1 MVTASVEIVEV
12 GPRDGLQ
19 NEDVLVATD
28 TKVELIERLV
38 AAGLRRIEAVSFVHP
53 RLVPQMADAEAVMAA
68 LPDTDGVSYIGL
80 ALNERGVNR
89 ALDAGV
95 DEVNF
100 VVVATDAFSMRN
112 QGSTTAESIET
123 WERVMSLGYS
133 AGRRFG
139 VTVGAAFGCPF
150 EGEVPVDRVVEVAAR
165 VVDAGAAEVTLAD
178 TIGVASP
185 GDVAVRFGAVREAVG
200 PIPLRCHFH
209 NTRNTGLANAFA
221 ATSAGVRSFD
231 ASIGGLG
238 GCPFAPDATGN
249 IPTEDLVY
257 MLQRMDRAAGL
268 SLPTLIR
275 TAQWLERSIGTRLP
289 GMLMRAGTFPAVAGR
304 AS

>member
-1 MVTASVEIVEV
+1 MTAGIIEIVEV

-19 NEDVLVATD
+19 NEDVQVATE
-28 TKVELIERLV
+28 TKVELIGRLV
-38 AAGLRRIEAVSFVHP
+38 AAGIRRIEAVSFVHP
-53 RLVPQMADAEAVMAA
+53 RLVPQMADAEAIMEA
-68 LPDTDGVSYIGL
+68 LPCSDRISYIGL
-80 ALNERGVNR
+80 ALNERGVSR

-100 VVVATDAFSMRN
+100 VVVATDTFSMRN
-112 QGSTTAESIET
+112 QGSTTAESMEV
-123 WERVMSLGYS
+123 WERVMSRDHGN
-133 AGRRFG
+133 GTRFG

-150 EGEVPVDRVVEVAAR
+150 EGEVPVDRVVEVATR
-165 VVDAGAAEVTLAD
+165 VAAAGAAEITLAD

-185 GDVAVRFGAVREAVG
+185 GDVTRRFGAVREAVG

-221 ATSAGVRSFD
+221 ATLAGVRSFD

-257 MLQRMDRAAGL
+257 MLHRMGHATEV
-268 SLPTLIR
+268 SLPALIR
-275 TAQWLERSIGTRLP
+275 TAHWLERNIGRRLP
-289 GMLMRAGTFPAVAGR
+289 GMLMRAGAFPADAENT
-304 AS
+304 

>member
-1 MVTASVEIVEV
+1 MTAGIIEIVEV

-28 TKVELIERLV
+28 TKVELIGRLV

-53 RLVPQMADAEAVMAA
+53 RLVPQMADAEAVMAS
-68 LPDTDGVSYIGL
+68 LPDGDGVSYIGL
-80 ALNERGVNR
+80 ALNERGLHR

-100 VVVATDAFSMRN
+100 VVVASDTFSMRN
-112 QGSTTAESIET
+112 QGSTTEESIEV
-123 WERVMSLGYS
+123 WESMMSRGY
-133 AGRRFG
+133 GTGLRFG
-139 VTVGAAFGCPF
+139 VTIGAAFGCPF
-150 EGEVPVDRVVEVAAR
+150 EGEVPVDRVVDVATRVAA
-165 VVDAGAAEVTLAD
+165 AGAAEIALAD

-185 GDVAVRFGAVREAVG
+185 GDVTRRFGAVREAIG
-200 PIPLRCHFH
+200 PVPLRCHFH
-209 NTRNTGLANAFA
+209 NTRNTGIANAYA
-221 ATSAGVRSFD
+221 ATLAGVHSFD

-257 MLQRMDRAAGL
+257 MLQRMGQATEL
-268 SLPTLIR
+268 SLPTLVD
-275 TAQWLERSIGTRLP
+275 TALWLERSMGRRLP
-289 GMLMRAGTFPAVAGR
+289 GMLMRAGAFPGPGEQA
-304 AS
+304 